1 MQFTDQA
8 AQFFGLREQLS
19 KGAVAGRIHPVAQS
33 GAGIFPHAS
42 FFPDARSALDPEAV
56 RRGARPCSDHVARP
70 ARDTGNG
77 GSLSGPLGAAFAS
90 GHGLTH

>member
-19 KGAVAGRIHPVAQS
+19 KGAVAGRTHPVAHP

-42 FFPDARSALDPEAV
+42 FIPDALRALDPEAD
-56 RRGARPCSDHVARP
+56 RRGPRPCSDHVARP
-70 ARDTGNG
+70 E
-77 GSLSGPLGAAFAS
+77 
-90 GHGLTH
+90 